1 MPKGLKWLERAYPLK
16 RKQMAKRKGIEMNE
30 HMKMNEETIK
40 EMERTVEEVIRTFG
54 MEIDNERMK
63 TNDKKFIYDLELRTG
78 YGSRILRTRVTL
90 EAYGKTSVWAKSYD
104 IAPIG
109 VRKESGD
116 DDIDIICKDPVKG
129 IESAVRYA
137 LMDLITP
144 ETKRILE
151 ERARMKS
158 PTEGLMELKRDAQK
172 LLDRMDEQMR
182 GRLGPA

>member
-16 RKQMAKRKGIEMNE
+16 EKQMAKRKGIE
-30 HMKMNEETIK
+30 MNEETIK

-54 MEIDNERMK
+54 MEIDNEKME
-63 TNDKKFIYDLELRTG
+63 TNDKKFIYGLKLRTG
-78 YGSRILRTRVTL
+78 YGWRILRIRVTL
-90 EAYGKTSVWAKSYD
+90 EAYGKTRIWAKSYD

-109 VRKESGD
+109 TREESED
-116 DDIDIICKDPVKG
+116 DEIEIICKDPVKG
-129 IESAVRYA
+129 IANAVRYA
-137 LMDLITP
+137 LIDHITP

-158 PTEGLMELKRDAQK
+158 PTESLMELKRDAQK
-172 LLDRMDEQMR
+172 LLDRIDEQMR

>member
-40 EMERTVEEVIRTFG
+40 EMERTVEEVIRTFR
-54 MEIDNERMK
+54 MEIDNEKME
-63 TNDKKFIYDLELRTG
+63 TNDKKFIYGLKLRTG
-78 YGSRILRTRVTL
+78 YGWRILRIRVTL
-90 EAYGKTSVWAKSYD
+90 EAYGKTRIWAKSYD

-109 VRKESGD
+109 TRRESED

-129 IESAVRYA
+129 IANAVRYA
-137 LMDLITP
+137 LADHITP

-158 PTEGLMELKRDAQK
+158 PTEGLMEIKRDVRK
-172 LLDRMDEQMR
+172 LLDKEDER
-182 GRLGPA
+182 IKRYLGSA